1 MRLATTLTLA
11 LAFGSAS
18 ALADDDQDG
27 HDGYDRATADGLLQ
41 ATAEATSGVAAPHMK
56 APRFAFGIHFPHEAP
71 ATVEDVKGGDE
82 VDIASVNLR
91 AKSGN
96 TVAYS
101 TDGTAAWVAAD
112 LGASAPCGMASCMHD
127 KPDPMHAT
135 ALYDKAGGWQPVT
148 WLMSRIYGGSEQ
160 AKALAAGVKLFEIA
174 RKIDGAEDVVKQFEA
189 TIGDAKALAATVSAR
204 KDVVLYG
211 SDLGE
216 RYVGGAQVRA
226 KLIAWALAF
235 KVRDGIQAGVTS
247 SKTVA
252 WVAANVDASSAKH
265 PKDKPVPY
273 RMLFVYEKTAGAW
286 QLVQAQ
292 FSFSDI

>member
-1 MRLATTLTLA
+1 MRLAWILA
-11 LAFGSAS
+11 LSFAS
-18 ALADDDQDG
+18 TTALADDG
-27 HDGYDRATADGLLQ
+27 HDAYDRATADGLLQ
-41 ATAEATSGVAAPHMK
+41 ATADAISGVASPHMN
-56 APRFAFGIHFPHEAP
+56 APRFAFGVHFPHEAP
-71 ATVEDVKGGDE
+71 ETVDDLKTGGDA

-96 TVAYS
+96 TVAYAA
-101 TDGTAAWVAAD
+101 DGSAAWVAAD
-112 LGASAPCGMASCMHD
+112 LWASSPCGMDSCMHA

-148 WLMSRIYGGSEQ
+148 WLASRVYGGAEQ
-160 AKALAAGVKLFEIA
+160 AKAVAHGVKLMGLA
-174 RKIDGAEDVVKQFEA
+174 RKVDGAEEVVKQLEA

-216 RYVGGAQVRA
+216 RYVGGPRVRA

-235 KVRDGIQAGVTS
+235 KVHDGIQAGVTS

-252 WVAANVDASSAKH
+252 WVAANVDATSAKH

-273 RMLFVYEKTAGAW
+273 RMLFVYENTGGAW

>member
-1 MRLATTLTLA
+1 MRIALTLA
-11 LAFGSAS
+11 LAMVSAT
-18 ALADDDQDG
+18 AFADD
-27 HDGYDRATADGLLQ
+27 HDGYDRATAEGLLQ
-41 ATAEATSGVAAPHMK
+41 ATADATSGVAAPHMN
-56 APRFAFGIHFPHEAP
+56 APRFAFGVHFPHEAP
-71 ATVEDVKGGDE
+71 DTVEDVKGGDE
-82 VDIASVNLR
+82 VDIASVNLH
-91 AKSGN
+91 AKSGT
-96 TVAYS
+96 TVAYAA
-101 TDGTAAWVAAD
+101 DGTAAWVAAD
-112 LGASAPCGMASCMHD
+112 IWASAVCGMASCMHD

-148 WLMSRIYGGSEQ
+148 WLASRVYSGAEQ
-160 AKALAAGVKLFEIA
+160 AKAIAAAVKLMEIA
-174 RKIDGAEDVVKQFEA
+174 RKIDGAEDVVNQVEA

-216 RYVGGAQVRA
+216 RYVGGAAVRA
-226 KLIAWALAF
+226 KLVAWNLAF

-273 RMLFVYEKTAGAW
+273 RMLLVYEKTGSAW

>member
-1 MRLATTLTLA
+1 MRLATTLTFA
-11 LAFGSAS
+11 LAFASAS
-18 ALADDDQDG
+18 ALADD

-41 ATAEATSGVAAPHMK
+41 ATADATSGVAAPHMN
-56 APRFAFGIHFPHEAP
+56 APRFAFGVHFPHEAP
-71 ATVEDVKGGDE
+71 DTVEDVKGGDE
-82 VDIASVNLR
+82 VNIASVNLR

-96 TVAYS
+96 TVAYA

-112 LGASAPCGMASCMHD
+112 LWASTPCGMTSCMHD

-148 WLMSRIYGGSEQ
+148 WMASGVHSGAEQ
-160 AKALAAGVKLFEIA
+160 TKAIAAGVKLMEVA

-235 KVRDGIQAGVTS
+235 KVRDGVQAGVTS

-273 RMLFVYEKTAGAW
+273 RMLLVYEQTAGAW